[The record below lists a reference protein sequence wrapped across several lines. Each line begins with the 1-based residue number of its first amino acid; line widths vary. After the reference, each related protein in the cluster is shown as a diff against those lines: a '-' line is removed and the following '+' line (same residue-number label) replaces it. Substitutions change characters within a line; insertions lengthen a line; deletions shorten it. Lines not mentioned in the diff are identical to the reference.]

1 MKAYQLV
8 MFIDGFRENQTKV
21 EGKIFIDFEEA
32 KKQAEKLNDAA
43 RLNGF
48 QIEYLVKS
56 I

>member
-1 MKAYQLV
+1 MKEYQIV
-8 MFIDGFRENQTKV
+8 MFIDGFRENKTKV
-21 EGKIFIDFEEA
+21 EGKIFTDFEEA
-32 KKQAEKLNDAA
+32 KKQVKKLNDAA